1 MRIVVIHY
9 MHAMRIA
16 TQSANSDFVSV
27 EVSRCAP
34 DIGLLSLISLQQTNK
49 QNKQKKKTPVRRS
62 HQVCFCYAS
71 FNSYAALVPYVL
83 VWGLLVHTW
92 AGTYAA
98 SCFNAVLEP
107 ALCMLMP

>member
-49 QNKQKKKTPVRRS
+49 QNKQKKK
-62 HQVCFCYAS
+62 HQ
-71 FNSYAALVPYVL
+71 
-83 VWGLLVHTW
+83 
-92 AGTYAA
+92 
-98 SCFNAVLEP
+98 
-107 ALCMLMP
+107 

>member
-49 QNKQKKKTPVRRS
+49 QNKEKKNTSKEKS
-62 HQVCFCYAS
+62 S
-71 FNSYAALVPYVL
+71 
-83 VWGLLVHTW
+83 GLLLLR
-92 AGTYAA
+92 
-98 SCFNAVLEP
+98 FI
-107 ALCMLMP
+107 